1 MKDAGKVRRIIL
13 IALVTCA
20 AIYAIWLALT
30 FDF

>member
-1 MKDAGKVRRIIL
+1 MKDAGKVRRLIL
-13 IALVTCA
+13 IALVSCA

>member
-1 MKDAGKVRRIIL
+1 MRDAGKVRRIIL

>member
-1 MKDAGKVRRIIL
+1 MKDAGKVRRLIL
-13 IALVTCA
+13 IALVSCV